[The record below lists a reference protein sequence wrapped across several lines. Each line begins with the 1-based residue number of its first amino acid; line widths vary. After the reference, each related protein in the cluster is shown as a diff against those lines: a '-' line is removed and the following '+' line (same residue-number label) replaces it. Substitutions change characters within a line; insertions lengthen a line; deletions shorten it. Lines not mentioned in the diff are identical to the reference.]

1 MVRARLVV
9 TLPLLQAAYGTLGP
23 RAAMV
28 CNGGSHSLTGLRF
41 ALVFCVKPHA
51 FHVDHAAASRCY
63 SSWRRAVALS
73 AQLRAHVVHG
83 GAIIATHERACVCV
97 APSACTVMVVLIYSL
112 AHEDAATTRREKGCS
127 RALHA

>member
-9 TLPLLQAAYGTLGP
+9 TLPWLQAAYGTLGP

-28 CNGGSHSLTGLRF
+28 CNGGSHSLTGRRF
-41 ALVFCVKPHA
+41 ALDCVKPHA
-51 FHVDHAAASRCY
+51 GHVDHAAASRCH

-83 GAIIATHERACVCV
+83 GAIIATHERACVRA
-97 APSACTVMVVLIYSL
+97 APSACTVIGCAHLPL